1 MKKKNNVLLIIIIVI
16 AALVVVG
23 GTIFLVFKN
32 MSIASDNKEYNN
44 LASSVVAEETTE
56 EMTAPSIN
64 EQLAENPIDFKTLQ
78 ETNEEIYSWIYFPDT
93 NINYPVCQSM
103 SDDNF
108 YINHDV
114 YKNYSFAG
122 TIYSQVCNKKDYSDR
137 VTVLYGHNMA
147 NHTMFADLHK
157 FEDSEFFDSHDKFY
171 VYTPDRKL
179 TYEVVSA
186 FVYDDR
192 HIMNSFD
199 FSKDDVFQE
208 YLDLVANPR
217 SVTKNVRDGVEL
229 DLNSKI
235 LTLSTCLDSGEGR
248 YLLQGVL
255 IKDEKTK

>member
-1 MKKKNNVLLIIIIVI
+1 MKRKKNILLIIIIVV
-16 AALVVVG
+16 AALVAIA
-23 GTIFLVFKN
+23 GTLFLVYKN
-32 MSIASDNKEYNN
+32 MSIASSNNDYNN
-44 LASSVVAEETTE
+44 LASSVVSQQTTV
-56 EMTAPSIN
+56 EMTTPSIN
-64 EQLAENPIDFKTLQ
+64 EQLAENPIDFDTLK
-78 ETNEEIYSWIYFPDT
+78 ETNNEIYSWIYVPDT

-108 YINHDV
+108 YIDHDV

-137 VTVLYGHNMA
+137 VTLLYGHNMA
-147 NHTMFADLHK
+147 DHSMFADLHK
-157 FEDSEFFDSHDKFY
+157 FEDSDFFEAHDKFY

-179 TYEVVSA
+179 TYKVVSA

-208 YLDLVANPR
+208 YLDLIISPR
-217 SVTKNVRDGVEL
+217 SVTKNVREDVQL

-255 IKDEKTK
+255 INDEKTK